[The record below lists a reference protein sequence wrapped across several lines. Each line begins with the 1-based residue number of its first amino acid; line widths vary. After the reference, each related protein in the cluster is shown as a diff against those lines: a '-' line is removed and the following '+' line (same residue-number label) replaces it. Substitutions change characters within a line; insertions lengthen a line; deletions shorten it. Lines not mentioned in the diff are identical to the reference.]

1 MSHAR
6 ENRGLQIALMIFVSL
21 TVLLGVT
28 TFVFFRQYDEA
39 ARREVAL
46 AEKSQTSTAALR
58 AKQDELNELKDL
70 LGVPAAAS
78 LDEVRRQHAADVRA
92 CAANLPE
99 ECRSYR
105 DVLLY
110 QSRVIRENDAQR
122 VLDKTEIR
130 SLHERIA
137 TIEGRI
143 EPQIARYRDSAA
155 AALDELSRGQQQFR
169 RTQEVLHDGSRQAHR
184 HAEATRHEAA
194 GQVAEAERRLEALR
208 AEHRE
213 AQAQIEKL
221 EEELRRLKQTEFTG
235 PDGRIRQINYRLR
248 TAWIDV
254 GRADGLL
261 PRLGFGVYPA
271 AAWRL
276 HDGNKKG
283 QIEVTRVLG
292 NYLSEAHVVK
302 DVLTDPI
309 IPGDQIQSAAWDPWR
324 P

>member
-6 ENRGLQIALMIFVSL
+6 ENRGLQIALIVFVSL

-39 ARREVAL
+39 ARREAAL

-58 AKQDELNELKDL
+58 AKQDELNELKGL

-78 LDEVRRQHAADVRA
+78 LDEVRRQHADDVRA

-105 DVLLY
+105 DVLQY
-110 QSRVIRENDAQR
+110 QSRVIRENHGQR
-122 VLDKTEIR
+122 VLDKAEIR

-137 TIEGRI
+137 MIEGRI

-155 AALDELSRGQQQFR
+155 AALDELSRRREEFR
-169 RTQEVLHDGSRQAHR
+169 RTEEVLHDDSRQVHR
-184 HAEATRHEAA
+184 HAEATRHQAA

-213 AQAQIEKL
+213 AHRQIEKL
-221 EEELRRLKQTEFTG
+221 EAELRRLKQTEFTG
-235 PDGRIRQINYRLR
+235 PDGRIRQVNYRLR

-254 GRADGLL
+254 GRADGLP

-276 HDGNKKG
+276 HAANKKG
-283 QIEVTRVLG
+283 EIEVTRVLG
-292 NYLSEAHVVK
+292 DHVAEARVVE
-302 DVLTDPI
+302 DALTDPI
-309 IPGDQIQSAAWDPWR
+309 IPGDQIQSAAWEPER
-324 P
+324 